1 MGPLSR
7 TRESKALW
15 PARLDAASV
24 ESVHPADADM
34 TAPALSSSVVIHQ
47 ESSLTRWLRQAGEEP
62 SWPLRQAAALMRA
75 RIAFRRCQEVGRRPR
90 LFGSCKVINY
100 SRITIGDRLLM
111 YGDAVRCEIGAHG
124 GGSLEIGDGVFV
136 NYGSAISAHR
146 HVRIGDGSLIGQ
158 YAIIMDCDFHR
169 PGGGP
174 GHGDPRPIEIGRGVW
189 VGARVT
195 ILKGVSIGDG
205 AVIGAGSVVTS
216 DIPARV
222 LAAGVP
228 ARVLKRLEPDRD
240 PVGPPGSLMS
250 PH

>member
-1 MGPLSR
+1 MDG
-7 TRESKALW
+7 
-15 PARLDAASV
+15 ASV

-34 TAPALSSSVVIHQ
+34 TAAMLSGAAAPE

-62 SWPLRQAAALMRA
+62 TWPLRQAAALLRA

-90 LFGSCKVINY
+90 LFGDCKVINY

-111 YGDAVRCEIGAHG
+111 YGDAVRCELGAHG
-124 GGSLEIGDGVFV
+124 GGSLEIGHGVFV
-136 NYGSAISAHR
+136 NYGSAISAHKR
-146 HVRIGDGSLIGQ
+146 VQIGDGSLIGQ
-158 YAIIMDCDFHR
+158 YAIIMDCDYHR

-174 GHGDPRPIEIGRGVW
+174 GHGDPRPIVIGRSVW
-189 VGARVT
+189 IGARVT
-195 ILKGVSIGDG
+195 ILKGVTIGDG

-240 PVGPPGSLMS
+240 LVPVVSAPTSLT
-250 PH
+250 

>member
-1 MGPLSR
+1 VPLSR
-7 TRESKALW
+7 ARASKALW
-15 PARLDAASV
+15 PARADEASV
-24 ESVHPADADM
+24 ETVHPADADM
-34 TAPALSSSVVIHQ
+34 TTAMPSRTAVPS
-47 ESSLTRWLRQAGEEP
+47 EGSLIRWLREAGEEP
-62 SWPLRQAAALMRA
+62 TWPLRQAAALFRA
-75 RIAFRRCQEVGRRPR
+75 RIAFRRCQQVGRRPR
-90 LFGSCKVINY
+90 LFGRCKVINY

-136 NYGSAISAHR
+136 NYGSAISAHGL
-146 HVRIGDGSLIGQ
+146 VRIGDGSLIGQ
-158 YAIIMDCDFHR
+158 YAIIMDCDYHR
-169 PGGGP
+169 PDGGS

-189 VGARVT
+189 IGARVT

-216 DIPARV
+216 NIPPRV

-228 ARVLKRLEPDRD
+228 ARVLKRIEPGGDL
-240 PVGPPGSLMS
+240 VAPPATLLS